1 MLNPMLIQSLP
12 KLEAPILTV
21 YLDTNPANPSNQGQP
36 SGARIWLK
44 SQGKALM
51 TSLPRAE
58 EKVVSKQLQRIDNF
72 LKTRV
77 KRERGIA
84 MFAGPKAWRVLRLQ
98 VDVDHELHWGQA
110 SLTQLLWLLDEHQPS
125 GVVVV
130 DRSGARFYRF
140 WMREVEEQK
149 TERFTVDTSQWRV
162 KNVVRSAGRTATA
175 QRDAFEQRVAANY
188 ARLFREAGKRIGRWA
203 AQEKLDMLFIAG
215 TDDVVES
222 VWNNIPDKTRVHAT
236 RLMGDYAR
244 LSAAALQDHVGPEID
259 RWKRTQE
266 AAMVADIMEQRNQKR
281 AVLGIDQTLAAI
293 QDGRARLVIVARG
306 VRGRVKQCL
315 KCGWADRAAD
325 PLCPVCGGQRRL
337 VTLREALPALVRRV
351 GVPVDVVAGR
361 AATKLK
367 TVGGLAAWLRE

>member
-1 MLNPMLIQSLP
+1 MLNPTLIHSLP

-21 YLDTNPANPSNQGQP
+21 YLDTNPANPSNQGKP

-44 SQGKALM
+44 SQGKALQAR
-51 TSLPRAE
+51 LPRAE
-58 EKVVSKQLQRIDNF
+58 QKAVRKQLERVDIF
-72 LKTRV
+72 LKTRE

-84 MFAGPKAWRVLRLQ
+84 IFAGPKAWRVLRLQ

-130 DRSGARFYRF
+130 DRSGARLYRF
-140 WMREVEEQK
+140 WMGEVEEQK

-162 KNVVRSAGRTATA
+162 KNVVRPAGRTATA

-188 ARLFREAGKRIGRWA
+188 ARLFRDAAKRIARWA
-203 AQEKLDMLFIAG
+203 RQENFDMLFVAG

-222 VWNNIPDKTRVHAT
+222 VWNSIPDKTRVHAT
-236 RLMGDYAR
+236 RLTGDYAR
-244 LSAAALQDHVGPEID
+244 LSAAALQDHVAPEID
-259 RWKRTQE
+259 KWKRTQE
-266 AAMVADIMEQRNQKR
+266 TAMVADILEQRNQKR

-293 QDGRARLVIVARG
+293 QDGRARLVMVARG
-306 VRGRVKQCL
+306 IRGQVKQCL

-325 PLCPVCGGQRRL
+325 PACPVCGGQRRL
-337 VTLREALPALVRRV
+337 VALREVLPALVRKV